1 MDFTDPSHKKI
12 IGIIYIIFSAL
23 GLMIVGFY
31 DVLMSFIFGLAEAND
46 PEFAEVSPMFDIIGA
61 FVWGIAILF
70 FLPRLVIGIGLSMQ
84 QNWANIPGLVYGII
98 SLLNFPL
105 GTLLGIYAIAVF
117 TAKKKEED

>member
-31 DVLMSFIFGLAEAND
+31 DVLMSFIFDLAEAND
-46 PEFAEVSPMFDIIGA
+46 PDFAEVSPMFDIIGA

-70 FLPRLVIGIGLSMQ
+70 LLPRLIIGIGLAMQ
-84 QNWANIPGLVYGII
+84 QKWADIPGLVFGII

-105 GTLLGIYAIAVF
+105 GTLLGVYAIAVF
-117 TAKKKEED
+117 TAKKKE

>member
-46 PEFAEVSPMFDIIGA
+46 PDFAEVSPMFDIIGA

-70 FLPRLVIGIGLSMQ
+70 LLPRLIIGIGLAMQ
-84 QNWANIPGLVYGII
+84 QKWADIPGLVFGII

-105 GTLLGIYAIAVF
+105 GTLLGVYAIAVF
-117 TAKKKEED
+117 TAKKKE